1 MAVTAPPGD
10 AGEADFN
17 QMERVPSSSRSQEET
32 VVDEELQRNVTRLIG
47 TLPKK
52 LRDALLLA
60 GTGEHTYEEISR
72 MLGAP
77 LGTVKWR
84 VSEARRVLKRKL
96 AALGYA
102 YE

>member
-1 MAVTAPPGD
+1 MKAFKKPLLFFLVVLFSCSFSDVFATHNR
-10 AGEADFN
+10 AGE
-17 QMERVPSSSRSQEET
+17 
-32 VVDEELQRNVTRLIG
+32 I
-47 TLPKK
+47 
-52 LRDALLLA
+52 
-60 GTGEHTYEEISR
+60 TYEQISQ

-84 VSEARRVLKRKL
+84 VSEARRVLKKKL